1 MLNYLF
7 LFLTMLSGI
16 FYFYFKWKQFR
27 TTYVLPIR
35 KKMYASIAG
44 TFLGGLLLFF
54 GLNQLVSDNKTITYI
69 VAAIFILL
77 GVFVIMFNYR
87 AYSHYKQFVKEEAQ
101 LNEH

>member
-1 MLNYLF
+1 
-7 LFLTMLSGI
+7 
-16 FYFYFKWKQFR
+16 
-27 TTYVLPIR
+27 
-35 KKMYASIAG
+35 MYASIAG

-54 GLNQLVSDNKTITYI
+54 GLNQLVSDNETITYI

-87 AYSHYKQFVKEEAQ
+87 AYSHYRQFVEEEAQ